1 MERLGSGL
9 QIQQSSVK
17 IIAMKDKHF
26 DSKFI
31 LRIFVFFII
40 INNNSGIN
48 RIRNIYNTIYTCSY
62 DGSMKKFD
70 LDQCTT
76 DDVFIVDQKH
86 RKSLAIH
93 DFISVDSDSPLFYV
107 AINDGY

>member
-1 MERLGSGL
+1 
-9 QIQQSSVK
+9 
-17 IIAMKDKHF
+17 MKDKHF

-31 LRIFVFFII
+31 LRIFDILLLLII
-40 INNNSGIN
+40 NSGIN